1 MHRFRLFC
9 NTVARAI
16 LLQDR
21 LTDFLQ
27 QRFRHGLQI
36 PAQTQADGV
45 GFQLCDLLK
54 CRKAGTFDRQPQPQK
69 RHEHG
74 ALHGKVMHK
83 GKLLFGLCP
92 GKRAALHRAFGHA
105 AHTSELLGSVL
116 GCLFNQ
122 EYARVAI
129 GQALQNGFAVFLCD
143 LPRCGGLFA
152 Q

>member
-9 NTVARAI
+9 NTVSRAI

-21 LTDFLQ
+21 LPDFLQ

-36 PAQTQADGV
+36 PTQTQADGV
-45 GFQLCDLLK
+45 GIQLRDLLK
-54 CRKAGTFDRQPQPQK
+54 RRKAGTFDRQSQPQK
-69 RHEHG
+69 RHVHG
-74 ALHGKVMHK
+74 ALHDKVMHK

-92 GKRAALHRAFGHA
+92 GKRAALHRAFSHA

-116 GCLFNQ
+116 RRLFNQ

-129 GQALQNGFAVFLCD
+129 RQAL
-143 LPRCGGLFA
+143 
-152 Q
+152 